1 MSILVVEDDEING
14 IIIERMLRSAQYQT
28 VRASSGAAALGVLR
42 SRADIDL
49 IVADVVMPEMSGLDL
64 LRVIKDSISLK
75 DVPVIFC
82 SASMD
87 VGKVRL
93 AAALGCCYY
102 LLKPVQ
108 RDLLLQKVSTALSK
122 GKALLIPKVVIQAKF
137 GLDEAGY
144 QELAQSFVALLEKE
158 TQVLDFHQKHPDL
171 PAPPCQFKQVAESAG
186 TLGAEQLE
194 KSVRT
199 LMASEN
205 RGDFRL
211 ECMRVLRDMQRLL
224 EALKAQVAAADS
236 SIVSRL
242 SRPLPPA
249 GLAEPQKA

>member
-14 IIIERMLRSAQYQT
+14 IIIERMLQGAHYQT
-28 VRASSGAAALGVLR
+28 VRASSGAGALAVLR

-49 IVADVVMPEMSGLDL
+49 IVADVMMPEMTGLEL
-64 LRVIKDSISLK
+64 LRVIKESLSLR

-87 VGKVRL
+87 AGKVRL

-108 RDLLLQKVSTALSK
+108 RDLLLEKVSTALSR
-122 GKALLIPKVVIQAKF
+122 GKALLIPKAVIQAKL
-137 GLDEAGY
+137 GLDEAAY
-144 QELAQSFVALLEKE
+144 QELLGTFIALLEKE
-158 TQVLDFHQKHPDL
+158 SQVLDFHQKHPGL
-171 PAPPCQFKQVAESAG
+171 PAPPSQFKQVAESAG

-194 KSVRT
+194 KSVR
-199 LMASEN
+199 LLLASEN

-224 EALKAQVAAADS
+224 DVLKTQAAAANS
-236 SIVSRL
+236 SIISRL
-242 SRPLPPA
+242 FSQRA
-249 GLAEPQKA
+249 PQSSPSAH

>member
-1 MSILVVEDDEING
+1 
-14 IIIERMLRSAQYQT
+14 
-28 VRASSGAAALGVLR
+28 VLR

-49 IVADVVMPEMSGLDL
+49 IVADIMMPEMSGLEL
-64 LRVIKDSISLK
+64 LRVIKDSVSLR

-82 SASMD
+82 TASMD
-87 VGKVRL
+87 VAKVRL

-122 GKALLIPKVVIQAKF
+122 GKALLLPKGVIQAKL
-137 GLDEAGY
+137 GIDEAAY
-144 QELAQSFVALLEKE
+144 MDLVRDFIALLDKE
-158 TQVLDFHQKHPDL
+158 SQVLDFHQKHPGL
-171 PAPPCQFKQVAESAG
+171 PAPPSQFKLVAESAA

-199 LMASEN
+199 LLASEN

-211 ECMRVLRDMQRLL
+211 ECMRALRDMQRLL
-224 EALKAQVAAADS
+224 ELLKAQFPTNP
-236 SIVSRL
+236 SIVSRPASAAEFTAPPTRL
-242 SRPLPPA
+242 TQAPPPA
-249 GLAEPQKA
+249 S